1 MGQENLLLS
10 LTFHAR
16 QIYPLD
22 AVFSTPEEV
31 PEEVKNNKRYAGLTG
46 YDISS
51 CAEKIKADFGKVSRR
66 QNHPP
71 SHSRP
76 IQSSSPLMPAGWMFF
91 RLTSLYTLLPT
102 ALRSQNPSWR
112 RPAQGKCLHPFE
124 ALAFGSCIVDLPT
137 RSEPSIYTSLRS
149 SGASRV
155 WSASIRSACILSWWL
170 RLADIWRRRLR
181 RPTRW

>member
-76 IQSSSPLMPAGWMFF
+76 IHSRPPLMPAGWMFF

-112 RPAQGKCLHPFE
+112 RPAQGKCHLQTH
-124 ALAFGSCIVDLPT
+124 
-137 RSEPSIYTSLRS
+137 SESSIYTFLRS